1 MAGCHP
7 DSGAG
12 AFLCS
17 MDYFSPAPSPPAAAA
32 IQAIHHVAA
41 DASGLLDDCH
51 CLGKPRRYGLLG
63 TRPPPPTYLLPPTI
77 LNAACHTHERT
88 GHTTLSRR
96 GGCRPGRSCGVA
108 HRPLLGINN
117 IPAGLGI
124 ARNLSSPSLSPRY
137 PIAQSTRRN
146 GTPSKRSGPGGS
158 VALPTRQLV
167 IRRAGE
173 PAPSGVLLLP
183 DEALLPYSDGS

>member
-1 MAGCHP
+1 MPSRFRSWGFLVLDGLLLSCALSTGCCRDPGHP
-7 DSGAG
+7 SRCCGRFG
-12 AFLCS
+12 
-17 MDYFSPAPSPPAAAA
+17 
-32 IQAIHHVAA
+32 VA
-41 DASGLLDDCH
+41 LDDCH